1 MKAKYIMTRDVV
13 VAHPDMSV
21 KEAADRLRQHRITGL
36 PVVDKQ
42 GRVVGVFSLSDAA
55 LKRGRRVGEVM
66 TSPAFTVSEEAGL
79 EEVATL
85 MVTHDVNRLPV
96 VRDGRLVGIVAR
108 ADVIRAVATR
118 HAWPDE
124 EMQER
129 MD

>member
-1 MKAKYIMTRDVV
+1 MKAKYIMTRDLV
-13 VAHPDMSV
+13 VAHPDMTV
-21 KEAADRLRQHRITGL
+21 QEAADRLRQHRISGL

-55 LKRGRRVGEVM
+55 LKRGQRVGEVM
-66 TSPAFTVSEEAGL
+66 TSPAVTVSEEAGL

-96 VRDGRLVGIVAR
+96 MRQGRLVGIVAR
-108 ADVIRAVATR
+108 ADIVRAVATR
-118 HAWPDE
+118 HAWPEE
-124 EMQER
+124 EMQQR